1 MTGYIR
7 VLLAAT
13 FREIAG
19 QREILKE
26 VGSGITLGEVLTTL
40 VERYA
45 RDFNAI
51 IDSKTGR
58 IGLET
63 WVMVNGKS
71 VRRTNIEL
79 RENDVV
85 VITIPVG
92 GG

>member
-1 MTGYIR
+1 MKGYIR

-51 IDSKTGR
+51 IDSKTGQ

>member
-51 IDSKTGR
+51 IDSKTGQ

-79 RENDVV
+79 RENDVI
-85 VITIPVG
+85 VITIPAG